1 MKTLTTKMRVNEVT
15 LNSETSPSAIDTI
28 APCASVRIELA
39 VMQM

>member
-15 LNSETSPSAIDTI
+15 PKSETSPSAIDTI
-28 APCASVRIELA
+28 APRASVRTQLA